1 MNKKT
6 DHKQPD
12 DADKSQPWN
21 KQFEDDRD
29 DEGNLSRVATRKKSH
44 GTRVL
49 QYVLWVLIALFI
61 IVPVAYNAIA
71 SNSSN
76 NNGNDKIT
84 VASSK
89 KSSSSTSSKK
99 RKKHSS
105 SSSKSSSSTS
115 SSSQAA
121 SSSSQAASS
130 STPASSSSS
139 VASSS
144 SSSAASSSSSS
155 AAGYYTVKQG
165 DNAYRIAV
173 NHGISLSQFYQWN
186 GQGTLTPGKSVRIK

>member
-29 DEGNLSRVATRKKSH
+29 DEGNLSRVATRKKSR

-49 QYVLWVLIALFI
+49 QYVLWGLIALFI
-61 IVPVAYNAIA
+61 IVPVAYNAIS

-76 NNGNDKIT
+76 NNSNDKIA
-84 VASSK
+84 VSSSSK

-99 RKKHSS
+99 KKHRA
-105 SSSKSSSSTS
+105 SSSKSSSQS
-115 SSSQAA
+115 SSSTQPA
-121 SSSSQAASS
+121 SSSSTASS
-130 STPASSSSS
+130 STSASSSSS

-144 SSSAASSSSSS
+144 SASSSSST

>member
-6 DHKQPD
+6 DHKKP
-12 DADKSQPWN
+12 ADTDKNQPWN

-44 GTRVL
+44 GTKVL
-49 QYVLWVLIALFI
+49 QYILWGLIALFI

-71 SNSSN
+71 SNSNN
-76 NNGNDKIT
+76 NNGKDKIT
-84 VASSK
+84 VQ
-89 KSSSSTSSKK
+89 
-99 RKKHSS
+99 
-105 SSSKSSSSTS
+105 SSSKSSSSAS
-115 SSSQAA
+115 SKKPKKHKA
-121 SSSSQAASS
+121 SSSEASS
-130 STPASSSSS
+130 SVASSSAPAASQSSSAAVSSSVPASSSSS

-144 SSSAASSSSSS
+144 SSAASSSG
-155 AAGYYTVKQG
+155 AAQYYTVQQG

-173 NHGISLSQFYQWN
+173 NHGVSLSQFYQWN